1 VAAGSASYGRLPD
14 FFSNPGTSSFTELLS
29 NVAPEL
35 LPGRRPLPPGSAAE
49 LSPHGTTIV
58 AMTYDGGVVMGGD
71 RRATAGHMIAN
82 RDMQKVYG
90 ADEYS
95 VVGIAGSAGLALEF
109 VRLFQVELEH
119 FEKMEGVTLS
129 LSGKS
134 VKLANMVRGNLA
146 AAMQGLAVV
155 PLFAGIDPD
164 AADPAT
170 SGRIFSYDPTGGPY
184 PEQKFHSVGSGSI
197 FARGSLKKLYRDG
210 MSGDEAVRIAVE
222 ALYDAAD
229 DDTATGGPDLGRAI
243 YPVVYKVDVDGAQR
257 VDEATI
263 ADVARA
269 VVQGRID
276 NENG

>member
-1 VAAGSASYGRLPD
+1 MSYGRLPD
-14 FFSNPGTSSFTELLS
+14 FFSTPGTSSFTELLG

-58 AMTYDGGVVMGGD
+58 ALQYAGGVVMGGD
-71 RRATAGHMIAN
+71 RRATAGNMIAN

-129 LSGKS
+129 LSGKA

-164 AADPAT
+164 AADPAS

-210 MSGDEAVRIAVE
+210 LSGDEAVRIAVE

-243 YPVVYKVDVDGAQR
+243 YPVVYQVDIDGARR
-257 VDEATI
+257 VDEDAI
-263 ADVARA
+263 AEVARA
-269 VVQGRID
+269 VVDGRVD
-276 NENG
+276 KG

>member
-1 VAAGSASYGRLPD
+1 MAAGPMSYGRLPD
-14 FFSNPGTSSFTELLS
+14 FFSTPGTSSFTELLG

-58 AMTYDGGVVMGGD
+58 ALQYAGGVVMGGD
-71 RRATAGHMIAN
+71 RRATAGNMIAN

-129 LSGKS
+129 LSGKA

-164 AADPAT
+164 AADPAS

-210 MSGDEAVRIAVE
+210 LSGDEAVRIAVE

-243 YPVVYKVDVDGAQR
+243 YPVVYQVDIDGARR
-257 VDEATI
+257 VDEDAI
-263 ADVARA
+263 AEVARA
-269 VVQGRID
+269 VVDGRVD
-276 NENG
+276 KG